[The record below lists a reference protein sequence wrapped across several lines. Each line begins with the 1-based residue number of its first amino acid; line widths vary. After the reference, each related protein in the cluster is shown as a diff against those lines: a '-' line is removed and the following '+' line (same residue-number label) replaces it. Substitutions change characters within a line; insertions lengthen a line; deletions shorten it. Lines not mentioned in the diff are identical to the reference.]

1 MNELDLYQLIQH
13 ILKYSTTIEGRCIV
27 AEGYGNDLNTNN
39 LAEIIA
45 DSLGSITTLQ
55 KYPLTVILPPTEMVS
70 SYENPDTSGWSTF
83 KLNLYFLT
91 TTFYDN
97 NSALDSSRINALNNN
112 SSYPICNNWK
122 DMRSVAGDFRRMFN
136 NYIRKY
142 NLLDKVR
149 EVQHSTDIYNRV
161 SLKNNDRLTGIS
173 LQFDAEIFM
182 PCSVQDYLTFPL
194 PL

>member
-1 MNELDLYQLIQH
+1 MNELDIYQLIQH
-13 ILKYSTTIEGRCIV
+13 ILQYSAIIEGRCII

-39 LAEIIA
+39 LTEFIQ
-45 DSLGSITTLQ
+45 DNLTSITTTE
-55 KYPLTVILPPTEMVS
+55 KYPLAVILPPIETIRT
-70 SYENPDTSGWSTF
+70 YEEGWSIF

-97 NSALDSSRINALNNN
+97 NSALDSSRINTANNS

-122 DMRSVAGDFRRMFN
+122 DMRLVAGDFRRMLN
-136 NYIRKY
+136 HYIHKN

-149 EVQHSTDIYNRV
+149 EIQHSTDVYSRI
-161 SLKNNDRLTGIS
+161 SLKNNDRLSGVS
-173 LQFDAEIFM
+173 LQFDVEIFM
-182 PCSVQDYLTFPL
+182 PCDIHDYPTFPP

>member
-13 ILKYSTTIEGRCIV
+13 ILEYSTTIEGRCIV

-45 DSLGSITTLQ
+45 DSLGSITTVE
-55 KYPLTVILPPTEMVS
+55 KYPLAVILPPTEIVKS
-70 SYENPDTSGWSTF
+70 HDEGWSVF

-97 NSALDSSRINALNNN
+97 NSALGSSHINTLNN
-112 SSYPICNNWK
+112 SSNYPICNNWR
-122 DMRSVAGDFRRMFN
+122 DMRLAAGDFRRMFN
-136 NYIRKY
+136 SYIRKY

-149 EVQHSTDIYNRV
+149 EVQHSTDVYNRV
-161 SLKNNDRLTGIS
+161 SLKNNDRLSGVS

-182 PCSVQDYLTFPL
+182 PCSVQDYLKFPP